1 MKFGMCRWAKGWE
14 SKKILFLMFV
24 FIFSLLTDIRL
35 YAQEIVQFSVSKK
48 EVVFLVDAS
57 KSMVGRGDNA
67 IMDFVRQILYS
78 LPSDVRAGLVVYN
91 TEIQDIAEVGSPPE
105 KIERILGA
113 AEYVGYSNAGQGLK
127 QSISLF
133 SDEKD
138 VERHVIL
145 VSDGEIDMRSTEET
159 EASREEFVQCARQA
173 ADKAIK
179 IHIVAVE
186 GIPDVEKEI
195 LKAAEISGG
204 NIYIEGTDR
213 EIYIEETDGNTYME
227 GTGNGIYAEGLG
239 GSLPQIAWDILWR
252 QFNFPRKSIGII
264 EGSGGTFH
272 IEIPQGGVSKVK
284 VLLAG
289 GSEMENVEARYTAGS
304 GRVTTGNQFA
314 VAALTNPKES
324 IDITFSLT
332 EPSTVEAW
340 LVMEYQAVLDVGVE
354 YRTEIMQEE
363 KTEPIYRHYMDMEIK
378 LAGGNNGN
386 INVWRQ
392 GNYEGHMAA
401 YTVNGEEYEGEIK
414 SGVISH
420 TMPADGLDM
429 VEVDVGMDSFY
440 EIYGEVDPVQIKV
453 ELPPAP
459 VQEVDYRPLW
469 YILGGLAAALVL
481 ILAVWMGKR
490 KTALV
495 YVQHTDLG
503 KQPEK
508 YEVKSCQYTGK
519 LNLYVV
525 QTPND
530 RDIAPQTIRLFG
542 RKSGR
547 MTLEWMLNSCGIKLG
562 NVGAEDIVFYPG
574 PEKTIV
580 VMDQS
585 EQCTVMRGME
595 ILKKGIG
602 YPVNYNEKITATME
616 DGVTELEIHYKNL
629 KPSEQQAP

>member
-14 SKKILFLMFV
+14 SKKILLLMSV
-24 FIFSLLTDIRL
+24 FIFSLLTDISL

-57 KSMVGRGDNA
+57 KSMGGRGDNA

-227 GTGNGIYAEGLG
+227 GTGNGKYAEGLG
-239 GSLPQIAWDILWR
+239 GSLPQIARDILWR
-252 QFNFPRKSIGII
+252 QINFPRKSIGII

-289 GSEMENVEARYTAGS
+289 ESEMENVEARYT
-304 GRVTTGNQFA
+304 F
-314 VAALTNPKES
+314 
-324 IDITFSLT
+324 
-332 EPSTVEAW
+332 
-340 LVMEYQAVLDVGVE
+340 
-354 YRTEIMQEE
+354 EE
-363 KTEPIYRHYMDMEIK
+363 
-378 LAGGNNGN
+378 
-386 INVWRQ
+386 
-392 GNYEGHMAA
+392 
-401 YTVNGEEYEGEIK
+401 
-414 SGVISH
+414 
-420 TMPADGLDM
+420 
-429 VEVDVGMDSFY
+429 VEV
-440 EIYGEVDPVQIKV
+440 K
-453 ELPPAP
+453 
-459 VQEVDYRPLW
+459 
-469 YILGGLAAALVL
+469 
-481 ILAVWMGKR
+481 
-490 KTALV
+490 KTL
-495 YVQHTDLG
+495 
-503 KQPEK
+503 
-508 YEVKSCQYTGK
+508 
-519 LNLYVV
+519 
-525 QTPND
+525 
-530 RDIAPQTIRLFG
+530 
-542 RKSGR
+542 
-547 MTLEWMLNSCGIKLG
+547 
-562 NVGAEDIVFYPG
+562 
-574 PEKTIV
+574 
-580 VMDQS
+580 
-585 EQCTVMRGME
+585 
-595 ILKKGIG
+595 
-602 YPVNYNEKITATME
+602 
-616 DGVTELEIHYKNL
+616 
-629 KPSEQQAP
+629 